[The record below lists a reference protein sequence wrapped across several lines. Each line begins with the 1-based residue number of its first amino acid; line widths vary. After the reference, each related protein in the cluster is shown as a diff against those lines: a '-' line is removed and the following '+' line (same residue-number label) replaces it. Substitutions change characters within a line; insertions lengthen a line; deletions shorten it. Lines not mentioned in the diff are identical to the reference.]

1 MIINL
6 SLVSD
11 AWTGLKCLDKLVASN
26 QGFVKTLLVFVFFPC
41 WKKEKK
47 NNEDKH
53 DDKNKNIEIH
63 YIHSLLGIPD
73 NRGRE
78 FMLAFMQQ
86 YLHKKAGSVSLFI
99 TSDNY
104 TVATIYIPGVN
115 NFRQE
120 INLQPDELVRVD
132 LPINVRLS
140 GNEHH

>member
-1 MIINL
+1 MKTNMM
-6 SLVSD
+6 
-11 AWTGLKCLDKLVASN
+11 TRT
-26 QGFVKTLLVFVFFPC
+26 KTL
-41 WKKEKK
+41 K
-47 NNEDKH
+47 
-53 DDKNKNIEIH
+53 
-63 YIHSLLGIPD
+63 YIISIPFLGIPD

-120 INLQPDELVRVD
+120 IDLQPDELVRVD